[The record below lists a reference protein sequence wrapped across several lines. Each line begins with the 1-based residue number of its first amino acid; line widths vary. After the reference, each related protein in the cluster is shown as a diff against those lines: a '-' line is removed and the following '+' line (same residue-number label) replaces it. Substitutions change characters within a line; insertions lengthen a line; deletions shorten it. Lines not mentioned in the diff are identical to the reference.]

1 VQGVSLFDGF
11 FRFVLNIAIL
21 LDGDFTRR
29 LLSRKLKHRASVS
42 EIERFCKSVLQKNE
56 TLYRTYFYDC
66 PPFDE
71 RRPLPVS
78 NQKFDFKTTEVFASA
93 TAFQDELRRNQF
105 FTYRAGHLSF
115 DGWKL
120 KDSSVASQIAAPGQ
134 LSDADFEPALTQKQ
148 VDMKIGLDVAK
159 FSIGRTVDRM
169 LLATSDADFIPAIDL
184 AKSKKVEVVL
194 LSDLAAIRHTKGTL
208 LKAFTSHRVV

>member
-1 VQGVSLFDGF
+1 MGLL
-11 FRFVLNIAIL
+11 LNIAIL

-29 LLSRKLKHRASVS
+29 LLSRKFKHRASVS
-42 EIERFCKSVLQKNE
+42 EIESFCKSVVQKNE

-66 PPFDE
+66 PPFGE

-78 NQKFDFKTTEVFASA
+78 NQKFDFKTTEVFTTA

-105 FTYRAGHLSF
+105 FTYRSGHLSF

-134 LSDADFEPALTQKQ
+134 LSDSDFEPVLTQKQ

-159 FSIGRTVDRM
+159 LAMSHTVDRI
-169 LLATSDADFIPAIDL
+169 LLATSDADFIPAIDF
-184 AKSKKVEVVL
+184 ARSKKVEVVL
-194 LSDLAAIRHTKGTL
+194 LSDVAAIKRTKGVL
-208 LKAFTSHRVV
+208 LKAFSAHRVV